1 MEAEKMSKPNKKD
14 LINTIGL
21 WIMAFLVV
29 AGCIMLIAI
38 GKGEELAGVVLIVVA
53 VVTVIFCA

>member
-1 MEAEKMSKPNKKD
+1 MSKPNKKD